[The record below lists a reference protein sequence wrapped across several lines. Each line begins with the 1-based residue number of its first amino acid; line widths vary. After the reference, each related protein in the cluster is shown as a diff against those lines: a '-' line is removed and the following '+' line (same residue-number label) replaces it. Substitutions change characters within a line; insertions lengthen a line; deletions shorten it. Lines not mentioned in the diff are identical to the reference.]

1 MAQLFGLAR
10 IGRDV
15 EIRYTQD
22 GKPVANV
29 ALAFNY
35 GKKGQDGK
43 KPTQWVEATIWH
55 QRAEVLAPY
64 LLRGTSVSVTVDDV
78 HIATYQRQDGS
89 SGVKLVG
96 VMSAIEFAGSPPQG
110 QTQSPPQRQ
119 AAPPAQQRPAA
130 PRAPA
135 ANLADM
141 DDDIR
146 SRIYLNYRH

>member
-22 GKPVANV
+22 GTPVAGV

-35 GKKGQDGK
+35 GKKGSDGN
-43 KPTQWVEATIWH
+43 KPTQWVEASIWR
-55 QRAEVLAPY
+55 QRAEALAPY
-64 LLRGTSVSVTVDDV
+64 LLKGTKVCVTVDDI
-78 HIATYQRQDGS
+78 HIETYQRQDGG

-96 VMSAIEFAGSPPQG
+96 VISAIEFAGSPPQG
-110 QTQSPPQRQ
+110 QTQSQRPATPP
-119 AAPPAQQRPAA
+119 PQQRPAA

-141 DDDIR
+141 DDDIPF
-146 SRIYLNYRH
+146 

>member
-10 IGRDV
+10 VGRDV

-22 GKPVANV
+22 GTPVANV

-43 KPTQWVEATIWH
+43 KSTQWVEATIWR

-78 HIATYQRQDGS
+78 HIETYQRQDGG

-96 VMSAIEFAGSPPQG
+96 AISAIEFAGAPPQG

-119 AAPPAQQRPAA
+119 AASPPQQRPAA
-130 PRAPA
+130 PHAPA
-135 ANLADM
+135 ANLSDLE
-141 DDDIR
+141 DSIPF
-146 SRIYLNYRH
+146 